1 MDQKHPE
8 ECDIYGCRNKKL
20 PGEQSVTVTI
30 GEETVELHLCDFHFD
45 FLEQADPGLYD
56 IGFTYR
62 RDVEIRLKP
71 VSSTPPSE

>member
-1 MDQKHPE
+1 MDWKHPE
-8 ECDIYGCRNKKL
+8 ECDIYGCRNSKL
-20 PGEQSVTVTI
+20 DQEPTSMTI
-30 GEETVELHLCDFHFD
+30 GEETIELQLCDFHFD